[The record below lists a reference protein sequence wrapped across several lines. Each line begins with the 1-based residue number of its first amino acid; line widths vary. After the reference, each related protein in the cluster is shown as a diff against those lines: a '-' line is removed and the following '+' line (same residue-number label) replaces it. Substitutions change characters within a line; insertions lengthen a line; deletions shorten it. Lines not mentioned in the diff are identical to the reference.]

1 MRFLTGTVYSKAL
14 VIFLAAALGLLGAV
28 AALSQFVIL
37 RELGLSEER
46 EMRAM
51 LQRLT
56 HVLNRDFRPLETGVA
71 EWMPSAPETSAAKGE
86 WQIDEDLQKSGM
98 DFAVMCDLTGLPV
111 SVAVNPDASD
121 ILQGDQAFF
130 GRLGR
135 ELSRLNPDL
144 TGHGTGSVLVKGHL
158 CQIAYRFLPGDEGF
172 LTSGKIYRRDSWGFF
187 EGLFSAAVAFQP
199 FENPSIHDSTGRH
212 LLQLLATQV
221 AVVDA
226 SREDQITGYSLIKGL
241 NKLPLGYVSISQPRP
256 LRQEG
261 LRAIQVFLT
270 GICLAGGGLVMVVWF
285 LLDRTIL
292 ARIKDLTRRLDS
304 EKRLGRL
311 PVKLDFRGEDE
322 LGTLARSIEDLAG
335 LLESTQSLHRAVL
348 EDQTELICR
357 FDAGFRLSFGN
368 AIFLRL
374 FHIEASSLVSRHL
387 GEFLPS
393 RSWRDL
399 KDQFEKLSREKPIAS
414 YTLEMRLGDGQVPQW
429 FRSTLRRNF
438 DDAGNSLGG
447 QWVLAEITAQVEAQ
461 RKMIESER
469 RFRRLFESA
478 SDGLLLIEGA
488 TLIIS
493 DINPSLCRML
503 MVAGS
508 EVLGRRLDQIESFV
522 PCMAIVEDF
531 RRGEVGRGAPFR
543 SECRMRRGD
552 DTSLFVELRCGQ
564 YDVDDIGFV
573 QLSFSNISERVL
585 GEQELRRLS
594 AKLLRMQDEER
605 RRIARELHDST
616 AQNLS
621 ALEMNMSLLEPLLAG
636 ADPRAARIV
645 ADTRQIAGECS
656 RELRNISYLLHPPL
670 IDEVGL
676 AFAIRWFA
684 DGFSK
689 RTGIETE
696 VVIGEGFPRLGPDL
710 EMPLFRVV
718 QEATT
723 NIYRHSGADKAWVK
737 LEYRDR
743 IVTMEIRDNGRGFRE
758 GAVVK
763 TADEKELGTGVGLAG
778 MKERLANVGGKLTI
792 ESSPL
797 GSTLSIRLILSLQE
811 VDYLDHAIAPS
822 LEASC
827 LTEP

>member
-14 VIFLAAALGLLGAV
+14 AIFLAAALGLLGAV

-37 RELGLSEER
+37 RELGRSEER
-46 EMRAM
+46 EMRSM
-51 LQRLT
+51 LQRLS
-56 HVLNRDFRPLETGVA
+56 HVMNRDFRPLETGVA
-71 EWMPSAPETSAAKGE
+71 EWQPAPSRKGE
-86 WQIDEDLQKSGM
+86 WRMDEDFRKSGM
-98 DFAVMCDLTGLPV
+98 DFAVTFDARGTPV
-111 SVAVNPDASD
+111 SVAVNPAAVGA
-121 ILQGDQAFF
+121 LQEDPDFF
-130 GRLGR
+130 DRLGR
-135 ELSRLNPDL
+135 ELGNIDAVSE
-144 TGHGTGSVLVKGHL
+144 HGTGSVLAGGFL
-158 CQIAYRFLPGDEGF
+158 CQIAYRFFGEDQGWMAG
-172 LTSGKIYRRDSWGFF
+172 GKIYSRDSWGFF
-187 EGLFSAAVAFQP
+187 EGLFSAAVTFQA
-199 FENPSIHDSTGRH
+199 FENPNVRDAKGRH

-221 AVVDA
+221 AVVDVT
-226 SREDQITGYSLIKGL
+226 REDQITGYSLIKGL
-241 NKLPLGYVSISQPRP
+241 NMLPLGYVSISQPRP

-270 GICLAGGGLVMVVWF
+270 GICLAGGGLVLVVWF

-335 LLESTQSLHRAVL
+335 LLERTQSLHRAVL

-357 FDAGFRLSFGN
+357 FDAGFRLSFAN

-374 FHIEASSLVSRHL
+374 FKIEDSSLASRHL
-387 GEFLPS
+387 SEFLPAA
-393 RSWRDL
+393 SWRDL
-399 KDQFEKLSREKPIAS
+399 QEQFGKLSREKPITS
-414 YTLEMRLGDGQVPQW
+414 YTHEVRLVEGSAPLW
-429 FRSTLRRNF
+429 FRSSLRRNF
-438 DDAGNSLGG
+438 DAAGEWQGG

-461 RKMIESER
+461 KKMIESER

-478 SDGLLLIEGA
+478 SDGLLLIEGG
-488 TLIIS
+488 TLIVS

-508 EVLGRRLDQIESFV
+508 EVLGRRLDEIATFA
-522 PCMAIVEDF
+522 PCVAIVRDF
-531 RRGEVGRGAPFR
+531 RRREVARGASFR
-543 SECRMRRGD
+543 SECRLRRGD
-552 DTSLFVELRCGQ
+552 DTSLFVELRCGE
-564 YDVDDIGFV
+564 YDVDDVGFV

-621 ALEMNMSLLEPLLAG
+621 ALEMNMSLLEPLVADS
-636 ADPRAARIV
+636 DPRAARIV

-723 NIYRHSGADKAWVK
+723 NIYRHSGADRAWIR
-737 LEYRDR
+737 LEHHDR

-763 TADEKELGTGVGLAG
+763 TADEKEIGTGVGLAG

-797 GSTLSIRLILSLQE
+797 GSTLSIRLILGLGENLAEFSE
-811 VDYLDHAIAPS
+811 
-822 LEASC
+822 
-827 LTEP
+827 

>member
-14 VIFLAAALGLLGAV
+14 AIFLAAALGLLGAV

-37 RELGLSEER
+37 RELGRSEER

-51 LQRLT
+51 LQRLS
-56 HVLNRDFRPLETGVA
+56 HVMNRDFRPLETGVA
-71 EWMPSAPETSAAKGE
+71 EWTPSPSRKPAGRAE
-86 WQIDEDLQKSGM
+86 WRTDQDLQKSGM
-98 DFAVMCDLTGLPV
+98 DFAVIYDAEGAPL
-111 SVAVNPDASD
+111 SVAMNPDASD
-121 ILQGDQAFF
+121 ILQGDPAFF
-130 GRLGR
+130 DRLGR
-135 ELSRLNPDL
+135 EIGRMNPDL
-144 TGHGTGSVLVKGHL
+144 MDHGTGSVLVGGHL
-158 CQIAYRFLPGDEGF
+158 CQIAYRFLPGDQGWI
-172 LTSGKIYRRDSWGFF
+172 TSGKIYRRDSWGFF
-187 EGLFSAAVAFQP
+187 EGLFSAAVTFQP
-199 FENPSIHDSTGRH
+199 FENPSVNDATGRH
-212 LLQLLATQV
+212 LLELLATQV

-270 GICLAGGGLVMVVWF
+270 GICLAGGGLVLVVWF

-357 FDAGFRLSFGN
+357 FDAGFRLSFAN

-374 FHIEASSLVSRHL
+374 FKIENFSLTSRHL
-387 GEFLPS
+387 SEFLPPA
-393 RSWRDL
+393 SWRDL
-399 KDQFEKLSREKPIAS
+399 EDQFEKLSKEKPIAS
-414 YTLEMRLGDGQVPQW
+414 YTHEMRLGHGPTPLW

-438 DDAGNSLGG
+438 DAAGGSQGG

-461 RKMIESER
+461 KKMIESER

-478 SDGLLLIEGA
+478 SDGLLLIEGG
-488 TLIIS
+488 TLIVS

-508 EVLGRRLDQIESFV
+508 EVLGRRLDQIATFA
-522 PCMAIVEDF
+522 PCVDLVKDF
-531 RRGEVGRGAPFR
+531 RRREVVRGASFR
-543 SECRMRRGD
+543 SECRLRRGD

-564 YDVDDIGFV
+564 YDVDDVGFV

-696 VVIGEGFPRLGPDL
+696 VVIGEGFPRLGRDL

-723 NIYRHSGADKAWVK
+723 NIYRHSGADRAWIN
-737 LEYRDR
+737 LEHHDR

-763 TADEKELGTGVGLAG
+763 TADEKEFGTGVGLAG

-797 GSTLSIRLILSLQE
+797 GSTLSIRLLLGLQAADFLENETTLS
-811 VDYLDHAIAPS
+811 PGNS
-822 LEASC
+822 F
-827 LTEP
+827 LTGP